1 MKSKQFLCLLAI
13 VPFIFFSCGKEES
26 DYRDGYEG
34 TYATN
39 VTGSINLID
48 ANVLLPVDVDANI
61 VVEKSGSGQLKL
73 TLEGESR
80 FVAVDKDGNI
90 TIPTESDS
98 QTQENPETGARVTMN
113 LTSSGFGS
121 ITNKTLYIKETFWG
135 DATLEINGEVEYSNV
150 SGSIV
155 YNGKKK

>member
-121 ITNKTLYIKETFWG
+121 ITSKTLYIKETFWG